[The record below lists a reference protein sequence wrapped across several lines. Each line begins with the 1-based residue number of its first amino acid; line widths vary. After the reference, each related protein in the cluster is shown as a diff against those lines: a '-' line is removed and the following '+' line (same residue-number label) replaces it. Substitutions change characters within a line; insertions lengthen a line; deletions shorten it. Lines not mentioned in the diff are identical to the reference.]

1 VHAGC
6 RRRDARAC
14 SYTVCL
20 YSKRLPTGMQRRT
33 DPGRQ
38 RPFVFSNLKTG
49 EGLET
54 IVDFI
59 EKQGLM
65 K

>member
-1 VHAGC
+1 
-6 RRRDARAC
+6 
-14 SYTVCL
+14 
-20 YSKRLPTGMQRRT
+20 MQRRT